1 MIISGREVR
10 FGHACSTSLRCGHS
24 IQLKGNNFLATPR
37 EVGGSAKLAIVVAFK
52 LFFLPFF
59 AFVFS
64 AFSSLLHLW
73 WPCWRTI
80 HWVWLAMPVICIS
93 YFVILRPPGNSHP
106 GTGPAHYKY
115 LRPPFNVTLPPNSL
129 LLPLHFMSPAS
140 FSLFRCFQIL
150 ELVIASTE
158 LASFQTLYKFTRT
171 FQYVSIAI
179 H

>member
-1 MIISGREVR
+1 MVTPAAHHSGVVTQFNSKETISSQRPGRW
-10 FGHACSTSLRCGHS
+10 
-24 IQLKGNNFLATPR
+24 
-37 EVGGSAKLAIVVAFK
+37 VVA
-52 LFFLPFF
+52 LNSPSLSRSNLFLPFSV
-59 AFVFS
+59 FVFS

-150 ELVIASTE
+150 EIDIASTE
-158 LASFQTLYKFTRT
+158 LASLLLD
-171 FQYVSIAI
+171 